1 MNTGEP
7 IKKTSQAY
15 IWTNIFKAP
24 FWAIYLLLIFILQK
38 DLHATPLQISA
49 LIALKPAVSIF
60 SIYWSDFIHKRP
72 DRLRMNL
79 ILGGLIGHLPFFF
92 FPIIDHPWFIVFSGA
107 LYMMFAR
114 GILPAW
120 TEILKLNL
128 PRTKLESIFSHG
140 LTISYVGG
148 LLFPIFF
155 GKWMDLE
162 PGIWRLL
169 FPCTAFLSLFGMI
182 FQWRI
187 PINIVPEKQERP
199 TLKFTEIAA
208 RPWKNTWKLFRTRA
222 DFSWFQMG
230 FMLGGG
236 GLMIMQ
242 PALPVFCCEFL
253 KMSYTELAIALSV
266 CKGIGFA
273 STSKIWSRYFGR
285 MSIYRFSSYV
295 TLLAALFPLGILLA
309 QIDLLW
315 IYAAFVIYGI
325 MQAGSELS
333 WHLSGAV
340 FAKEEDSSIY
350 SSVNVVTVGLRGMFA
365 PFIGSLLCVWTSAN
379 WVLLIGG
386 IFCLLASLQLRLSHR
401 VYAQEK
407 ITNQ

>member
-1 MNTGEP
+1 MDTGEP
-7 IKKTSQAY
+7 IKRTSQAY
-15 IWTNIFKAP
+15 IWTNVFKAP
-24 FWAIYLLLIFILQK
+24 FWALYVLLIFILQK
-38 DLHATPLQISA
+38 DLRATPLQISI
-49 LIALKPAVSIF
+49 LIALKPVLSIF

-79 ILGGLIGHLPFFF
+79 ILGGLIGHIPFFF
-92 FPIIDHPWFIVFSGA
+92 FPIIDHPWFIVISGA
-107 LYMMFAR
+107 LYMMFSR

-128 PRTKLESIFSHG
+128 PRTKLESIFSYG

-148 LLFPIFF
+148 LVFPIIF

-169 FPCTAFLSLFGMI
+169 FPCSAFLSLFGMI

-187 PINIVPEKQERP
+187 PINISPETKE
-199 TLKFTEIAA
+199 KFTIKITEIAA
-208 RPWKNTWKLFRTRA
+208 RPWKNTWKLCKSRS
-222 DFSWFQMG
+222 DFAWFQIG

-242 PALPVFCCEFL
+242 PALPVFCCELL
-253 KMSYTELAIALSV
+253 KMSYTELAIALSI

-273 STSKIWSRYFGR
+273 ATSKIWANYFSRI
-285 MSIYRFSSYV
+285 SIYRFSSYV
-295 TLLAALFPLGILLA
+295 TLLSALFPLGILLA
-309 QIDLLW
+309 QMNLLW

-333 WHLSGAV
+333 WHISGAI
-340 FAKEEDSSIY
+340 FAKDEDSSMY
-350 SSVNVVTVGLRGMFA
+350 SSVNVVTVGLRGIFA
-365 PFIGSLLCVWTSAN
+365 PFIGSLICGSISASFA
-379 WVLLIGG
+379 LLIGS
-386 IFCLLASLQLRLSHR
+386 IFCLLASVQLRLSHR
-401 VYAQEK
+401 AYAQQNK
-407 ITNQ
+407 